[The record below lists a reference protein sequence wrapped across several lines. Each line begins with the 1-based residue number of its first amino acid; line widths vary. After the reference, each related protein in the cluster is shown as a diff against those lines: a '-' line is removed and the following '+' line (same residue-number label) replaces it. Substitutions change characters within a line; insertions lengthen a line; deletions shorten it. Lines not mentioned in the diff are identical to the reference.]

1 MLNKIVKNIWFL
13 LFSNYMW
20 LYLIMGIASTLLGM
34 YIMTF
39 QLLMIVSFFFF
50 LSILIRYRLNN
61 ILDLFVILY
70 VLWIILNSIAIDFE
84 NHWNLWYIAFIF
96 ELIPLCFYF
105 IGKTVNFD
113 IDLLLEKAT
122 LPMIIAM
129 VGGLLFY
136 YFEPAWYTAV
146 KMKGIEAH
154 ADGGEV
160 TSSLV
165 NEMYRLSSF
174 WVTPYVIGYASLYF
188 ANFNLCRLF
197 SKKSSYRKKVKYII
211 LSLLCI
217 VTIFFTQFR
226 VIIFSLPLII
236 VYLMFFAKNKFRIL
250 HVVVILLFIF
260 SFIFLYNSGSDRI
273 SYFRD
278 KIEEITTV
286 EDIEDRL
293 EFTGGGITYDIIWG
307 NGFGRYGESATKI
320 NNEWR
325 IIDTQYIK
333 VLAELGGVGLIIFVG
348 IVLSA
353 LLMSFG
359 KNKMQLEFTLLLFF
373 AFAFIGSSC
382 ISVATTFPFI
392 FWYALGGIS
401 RKYALSQNKT
411 HRQCEIP
418 SNITLT

>member
-20 LYLIMGIASTLLGM
+20 LYLIMGIGSTLFGM

-39 QLLMIVSFFFF
+39 QLLMVVSFFFF
-50 LSILIRYRLNN
+50 LCILIRYRVNN
-61 ILDLFVILY
+61 ILDLFVIIY
-70 VLWIILNSIAIDFE
+70 VLWIIINSIAIDYE
-84 NHWNLWYIAFIF
+84 NHWKLWYTAFIF

-146 KMKGIEAH
+146 KMKGIEAR
-154 ADGGEV
+154 ADGGVV

-174 WVTPYVIGYASLYF
+174 WVTPYVIGYATLYY

-197 SKKSSYRKKVKYII
+197 SEKSSNKKKVKYIM
-211 LSLLCI
+211 LSLLCV

-226 VIIFSLPLII
+226 TIIFSLPLII

-250 HVVVILLFIF
+250 HIVVILLFL
-260 SFIFLYNSGSDRI
+260 FIFNFVYNSDSERI

-278 KIEEITTV
+278 KIKGTAQV
-286 EDIEDRL
+286 EQVENRL
-293 EFTGGGITYDIIWG
+293 EYTGGGLKYDLIWG
-307 NGFGRYGESATKI
+307 NGFGRYGASATRL

-333 VLAELGGVGLIIFVG
+333 VLAELGGIGLIIFLG
-348 IVLSA
+348 IVLSG
-353 LLMSFG
+353 LLMAFG

-373 AFAFIGSSC
+373 AIAFIGSSC
-382 ISVATTFPFI
+382 ISVFITFPFI

-401 RKYALSQNKT
+401 RKYIRNNNKT
-411 HRQCEIP
+411 RRRYEIP
-418 SNITLT
+418 SNISLD